1 MYVVELSV
9 EVHTTQTHALSHLP
23 CWELGLS
30 SNNSN
35 TAAQAHVMLSAAAR
49 TRLTKAI
56 DGIGGRHLTLSDMV
70 MNEEKNEVDPTDPT
84 TSHSRVH
91 SRGRVVGRVV
101 FFVPHHDSIGDLCRQ

>member
-9 EVHTTQTHALSHLP
+9 EVHTAQTHALSHLP

-56 DGIGGRHLTLSDMV
+56 DGIGGDGNIAPVLVYIAVHGTMV
-70 MNEEKNEVDPTDPT
+70 VDVLDLVVICLVGGKREGT
-84 TSHSRVH
+84 VH
-91 SRGRVVGRVV
+91 RAEAA
-101 FFVPHHDSIGDLCRQ
+101 I